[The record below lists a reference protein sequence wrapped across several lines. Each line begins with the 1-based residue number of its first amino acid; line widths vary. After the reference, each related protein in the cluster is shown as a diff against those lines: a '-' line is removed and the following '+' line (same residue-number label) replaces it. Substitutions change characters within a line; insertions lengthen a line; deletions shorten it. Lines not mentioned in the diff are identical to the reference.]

1 MEACEQAQSSCRM
14 ALIALA
20 LMLIYFAVDNHVLLN
35 PWNNLAQAGPQWP
48 STLAGW
54 IPGLFTLWALW
65 RRARWA
71 VGVGAV
77 WTVVWFLLQVRQWWL
92 PYLFG
97 PTPLHSDFRW
107 YIEHG
112 YTETLRIL
120 PQRGARPTPD
130 LQHMTLQILSLSA
143 AGLMV
148 RAYLKLGSVRQYTA
162 RPVVER
168 MPAKSGRDC

>member
-1 MEACEQAQSSCRM
+1 MGAREPAQSSCRM

-20 LMLIYFAVDNHVLLN
+20 LMLIYFAVDNHVGLN
-35 PWNNLAQAGPQWP
+35 PWNNLAQAGSQWS

-54 IPGLFTLWALW
+54 IPRLFTLWALR

-77 WTVVWFLLQVRQWWL
+77 WTVVWFLLQLWQWWI

-130 LQHMTLQILSLSA
+130 LQHMMLQMLSLSA
-143 AGLMV
+143 AVLTV
-148 RAYLKLGSVRQYTA
+148 RAYVKPGSVL
-162 RPVVER
+162 
-168 MPAKSGRDC
+168 